1 MPRQRRVVIP
11 GIAHHITQRGNNRR
25 HVFFTDEDRELYL
38 SLLKEY
44 AAQCGCDR
52 VLPDDKSGSPDRCAG
67 KLDCSGEG
75 ARAHAQRLRALASHS
90 PPRVGAFMAES
101 VLLVP
106 AGTRV
111 YLGSAGICGTKCSA
125 RRTGIRVRGL
135 ALEQCAAAF
144 GPFASS

>member
-25 HVFFTDEDRELYL
+25 NVFFTDEDRELYL

-44 AAQCGCDR
+44 AAQYSVGVIGYCLMTNQ
-52 VLPDDKSGSPDRCAG
+52 VHLDRCAG

-90 PPRVGAFMAES
+90 PP
-101 VLLVP
+101 
-106 AGTRV
+106 
-111 YLGSAGICGTKCSA
+111 
-125 RRTGIRVRGL
+125 
-135 ALEQCAAAF
+135 
-144 GPFASS
+144 